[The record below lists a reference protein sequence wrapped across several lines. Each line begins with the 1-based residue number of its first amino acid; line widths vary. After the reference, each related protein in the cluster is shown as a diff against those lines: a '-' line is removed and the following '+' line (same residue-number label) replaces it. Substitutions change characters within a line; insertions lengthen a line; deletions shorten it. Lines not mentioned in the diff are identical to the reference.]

1 MIEKNVL
8 SERNKETVTL
18 KKVTVSDCYKSEMQL
33 LLLLTLSV
41 KCLLTDLVTSSSLE
55 TAASGTVRIEN
66 ISNYHSKFQT

>member
-1 MIEKNVL
+1 MIERNIL
-8 SERNKETVTL
+8 SERYKETVTV

-55 TAASGTVRIEN
+55 TAASGTVRM
-66 ISNYHSKFQT
+66 